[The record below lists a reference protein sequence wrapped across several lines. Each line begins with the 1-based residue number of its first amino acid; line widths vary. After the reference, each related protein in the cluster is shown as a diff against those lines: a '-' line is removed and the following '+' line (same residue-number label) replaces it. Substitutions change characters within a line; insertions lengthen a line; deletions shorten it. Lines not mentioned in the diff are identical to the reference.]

1 MQFRNEYYFLSNMY
15 DKGDP
20 IVMPING
27 VPYTFTCVE
36 AAFQAHK
43 DPERADEFE
52 GISGYEAKKLGRRVN
67 LRPDWEDVKDE
78 VMLNCLRIKFSSR
91 YMQKRLI
98 SVDEPIVEDNDWGDT
113 YWGRCKGIGENK
125 LGQLLEQVKREVSLM

>member
-20 IVMPING
+20 IVMTINR
-27 VPYTFTCVE
+27 VPHTFTCVE

-43 DPERADEFE
+43 DPDRADEFE
-52 GISGYEAKKLGRRVN
+52 GINGYAAKKLGRQVN
-67 LRPDWEDVKDE
+67 LREDWEEIKDE
-78 VMLNCLRIKFSSR
+78 VMLKCLRIKFSSA

-98 SVDEPIVEDNDWGDT
+98 AVDEPIVEDNTWGDV
-113 YWGRCKGIGENK
+113 YWGRCNGVGQNK
-125 LGQLLEQVKREVSLM
+125 LGQLLERVKREISMT